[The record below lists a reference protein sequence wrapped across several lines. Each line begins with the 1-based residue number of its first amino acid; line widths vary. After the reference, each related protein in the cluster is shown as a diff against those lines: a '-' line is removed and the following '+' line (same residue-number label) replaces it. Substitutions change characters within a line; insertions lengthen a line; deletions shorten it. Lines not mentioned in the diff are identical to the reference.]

1 MTRMTNTA
9 DVLAVA
15 SKEWRELVGQR
26 GFRGKTG
33 IVLFLAA
40 FGIILPLQAGRA
52 WITSPSLAIA
62 WSWVPMFLVSTVIA
76 DAFAGE
82 RERHTLE
89 TLLATRLSDNAI
101 LFGKIVAAI
110 GYAGAMTIASL
121 LLAEV
126 AVNLATW
133 HDGLVLYR
141 PKTFLTMCALGAG
154 GSVFVA
160 AVGVLISLRAPTV
173 RQAQQALGG
182 TIVVL
187 LFLPWVAVRLVPVE
201 WKRTAI
207 AAAPSTS
214 QLAVI
219 GVGALVLLDIG
230 ALAFA
235 MRRFRRNRLIAD

>member
-1 MTRMTNTA
+1 MTPTTMA

-15 SKEWRELVGQR
+15 SKEWRELLGQR
-26 GFRGKTG
+26 GFRGKAG
-33 IVLFLAA
+33 IALFLVA
-40 FGIILPLQAGRA
+40 FGIILPLQTGRA
-52 WITSPSLAIA
+52 WITSPSVAIA

-89 TLLATRLSDNAI
+89 TLLATRLSDNGI
-101 LFGKIVAAI
+101 LFGKITAAI

-126 AVNLATW
+126 AVNLSTW
-133 HDGLVLYR
+133 RDGLVLYSPR
-141 PKTFLTMCALGAG
+141 MFLTMGALGAG

-160 AVGVLISLRAPTV
+160 AIGVLISLRAATV
-173 RQAQQALGG
+173 RQAQQALSG

-187 LFLPWVAVRLVPVE
+187 LLLPLVAVRLAPVE
-201 WKRTAI
+201 WKRSAI
-207 AAAPSTS
+207 ANAPAVW

-219 GVGALVLLDIG
+219 GFGALLVLDIG
-230 ALAFA
+230 AVAFA
-235 MRRFRRNRLIAD
+235 MQRFQRNRLIAS